1 MENMLRETAGT
12 TTRKFTRQTCGR
24 CSGYMEQEMCMDLES
39 DSGYSICW
47 VLRCLQCGDMVDETI
62 LRHRSF
68 SNPEAMFVDAA

>member
-1 MENMLRETAGT
+1 MENMLCETAGT